1 MRRIWEAII
10 RLFLVIA
17 RSSVLSW
24 IMLLL
29 LVIGI
34 GFDAFGLI
42 FYKIICIIL
51 ALEVVIINANTYDAE
66 ELMRIAWHNKRMEEE
81 SKEKENESSR

>member
-1 MRRIWEAII
+1 MKRIWEAII

-29 LVIGI
+29 LIIGI
-34 GFDAFGLI
+34 GFGFFSLI

-51 ALEVVIINANTYDAE
+51 ALEVVVINANTYDAE

-81 SKEKENESSR
+81 AKEKANESSK